1 MKVSKEKQTNKKFT
15 SFIAM
20 LLVWS
25 MIFTQ
30 QAFVTF
36 ADGMGAETFTT
47 KASSEQSQDVEQNEG
62 TTIEQW
68 SSEAKPIEKS
78 VDDADENKEQSK
90 EHIALTDGSK
100 DGAEDNASSDGFNEP
115 YDNNNKGSKNDNEE
129 EPEADPTKV
138 GGGRI
143 LAAPMMMP

>member
-78 VDDADENKEQSK
+78 IDDADENKDQSK

-100 DGAEDNASSDGFNEP
+100 DGAEEN
-115 YDNNNKGSKNDNEE
+115 
-129 EPEADPTKV
+129 
-138 GGGRI
+138 
-143 LAAPMMMP
+143 